1 MFGYVRAE
9 DYLLHQS
16 RKIRNIHV
24 GQFLTVLF
32 CSMSSAN
39 AFALD
44 MEYHCY
50 NGFDPIVTAFQKVAL
65 IFGANDYRGLFF
77 SMAVIGVLFGGI
89 FVYLKVFTGG
99 RLSLGAWATP
109 FFLGVILYLG
119 LIIPTGNLTIQD
131 DVLNR
136 FQIVQGVPDGIVALA
151 GVTNLIERSIIELID
166 LANLPGTPNYK
177 ESAGGIGFDLLMAAT
192 GGDVSGKTPDAYM
205 TASLDRYIR
214 DCVTFEIQRPGS
226 QINLDTLINS
236 TADIRTQLAQANS
249 PSIFTVFYD
258 AANPQGQTQS
268 CQAAWTSLNAYLV
281 DANFNQSVSAI
292 CSNAGIDVTNVNEF
306 LSCQNIVSRHISYFT
321 GNNVTPNYLIIQS
334 VLSNMTNDA
343 ILYADPDTA
352 AKVLANKNQMS
363 SGVGLGLMAGEWL
376 PVARAVITAIAVGLV
391 PFVVLL
397 IPTPLSGRAL
407 QLLSGFF
414 IWLTAWGVTD
424 AVVNGFAVSLAYNL
438 FDYIRGHNYGIVSML
453 MFPSATAKAFAMF
466 GMIRT
471 AGVGLATVMTAML
484 IRFGG
489 AALASLAGS
498 ITASIQSQGGAAGRN
513 MGTPE
518 GIAKEIRESN
528 MDVPVMD
535 NALAYDWNKR
545 TLAEGNQLDHRT
557 GGGLGW
563 GSRGEAFATGF
574 GSTTVSAA
582 VQRQKIADSGG
593 FNDWVRNEAM
603 TGGMAV
609 MSGAGKRVTWDSG
622 MNEFRNDYLRENPDA
637 SAREVRVAGSQF
649 FGSFLNPEKG
659 IETYRALK
667 DKGVPP
673 SNAFNEMVS
682 LGLFS
687 TEKGYAFTE
696 AQMEVV
702 RRYAQQHDMTP
713 SQALGAWGEFDV
725 ANAAAM
731 MEAFKTPENYEK
743 FRTMAYGLDAAQ
755 QRGIIEAARHA
766 GYDPNDTVGTAS
778 FVKHMETIGA
788 LRMYK
793 EGRLKDADLLL
804 IGSARALT
812 EKGLAHAR
820 ENISRVTG
828 MGIDKAEEYMRTR
841 EGLLGFARF
850 DNMEQFARKHGQSFL
865 ELAKDSQRTMN
876 LDVDNRTAALWG
888 LPGAGHYALSWDR
901 KGGYIF
907 TDRKSGTQY
916 QVGVFGQ
923 SGSSEYLHDEKGM
936 IIFHGSNATYGER
949 EERRS
954 FSGSIGGYD
963 FEQATYERTGDMVTV
978 TGRLRDGGL
987 ISLTAKTGL
996 DRKGVRQYEVES
1008 VVDRSGVR
1016 YSKESAVA
1024 AVQRGKIRDDVFSN
1038 AQAREAFAESFVAA
1052 IQSTRSMEAVYNR
1065 GYGLSG
1071 NAKLG
1076 MDSVGAGIQSSFGAK
1091 EIQHINEQKT
1101 KVLKIIAESKG
1112 NGVVA
1117 ADKLRKMWADNT
1129 GDSSFRMLNFYN
1141 GGAPDIT
1148 YIEKAHKTP

>member
-1 MFGYVRAE
+1 MFVYVRAE

-24 GQFLTVLF
+24 GQFLTALF

-77 SMAVIGVLFGGI
+77 SMAVIGVLFGGM
-89 FVYLKVFTGG
+89 FVYLKVFMGG
-99 RLSLGAWATP
+99 RLSLGAWVTP

-119 LIIPTGNLTIQD
+119 LMVPTGNLTIQD

-151 GVTNLIERSIIELID
+151 GVSNLVERSIIEIID
-166 LANLPGTPNYK
+166 LVAAPGTPSYK
-177 ESAGGIGFDLLMAAT
+177 ESAGGIGFDLLMSAT
-192 GGDVSGKTPDAYM
+192 GGDISAKTPNAYM

-226 QINLDTLINS
+226 QINLDTLLNS
-236 TADIRTQLAQANS
+236 TVDIRTQLAQANS
-249 PSIFTVFYD
+249 PSIFTVFFD
-258 AANPQGQTQS
+258 AANPQGLTQS
-268 CQAAWTSLNAYLV
+268 CQDAWTSLNAYLV
-281 DANFNQSVSAI
+281 DLNFNPSVAEM
-292 CSNAGIDVTNVNEF
+292 CSNAGMDVSDINEMT
-306 LSCQNIVSRHISYFT
+306 SCQNIVSRHISFFT
-321 GNNVTPNYLIIQS
+321 GNGVTPNYLIIQS
-334 VLSNMTNDA
+334 VLSNMINDA

-352 AKVLANKNQMS
+352 AKVLANKNQVS
-363 SGVGLGLMAGEWL
+363 TGIGLGLMASEWL
-376 PVARAVITAIAVGLV
+376 PVARAVITAIAVGLI

-407 QLLSGFF
+407 QLLTGFF
-414 IWLTAWGVTD
+414 VWLTAWGVTD
-424 AVVNGFAVSLAYNL
+424 AVVNSFAVSQAYNL
-438 FDYIRGHNYGIVSML
+438 FDYIRSHNYGMVSMM
-453 MFPSATAKAFAMF
+453 MFPNAAVKAYAMF

-471 AGVGLATVMTAML
+471 AGIGLATVMTAML

-489 AALASLAGS
+489 SALAHLAGS
-498 ITASIQSQGGAAGRN
+498 ITASIHSHGGASGRS

-518 GIAKEIRESN
+518 GIAKEIRETN
-528 MDVPVMD
+528 MDVPVMA
-535 NALAYDWNKR
+535 NALSYDWNSR
-545 TLAEGNQLDHRT
+545 TVSQGNQLDHGT
-557 GGGLGW
+557 GAGLGW
-563 GSRGEAFATGF
+563 GSRGNALATGF
-574 GSTTVSAA
+574 GSTAVSAA
-582 VQRQKIADSGG
+582 VQQQKISDSGG
-593 FNDWVRNEAM
+593 FREWVQNEAV

-609 MSGAGKRVTWDSG
+609 MSGAGKRVTWNSG
-622 MNEFRNDYLRENPDA
+622 MSEFRNDYLRENPHA
-637 SAREVRVAGSQF
+637 SARDVRMSGSQF

-659 IETYRALK
+659 LEAYRALK

-673 SNAFNEMVS
+673 SGVFNEMVG
-682 LGLFS
+682 LGSFS

-696 AQMEVV
+696 AQIEAVKT
-702 RRYAQQHDMTP
+702 YAKQHGMTP
-713 SQALGAWGEFDV
+713 SQALHTWGEFDV

-731 MEAFKTPENYEK
+731 MDAFKTPESYK
-743 FRTMAYGLDAAQ
+743 TFRTMAYGLDAAQ

-766 GYDPNDTVGTAS
+766 GFDPADTVQTAS
-778 FVKHMETIGA
+778 FLKHMETIGA
-788 LRMYK
+788 LQMYK
-793 EGRLKDADLLL
+793 QGRLKDDDLLL
-804 IGSARALT
+804 IGSARVLT

-828 MGIDKAEEYMRTR
+828 MGIDKVEEYMRTR
-841 EGLLGFARF
+841 EGLLGYAKL
-850 DNMEQFARKHGQSFL
+850 DNMEQFARKHGQSFM
-865 ELAKDSQRTMN
+865 ELARDSQRTIN
-876 LDVDNRTAALWG
+876 LDLDGKTAAAWG
-888 LPGAGHYALSWDR
+888 LPGAGHYAVSWDR

-923 SGSSEYLHDEKGM
+923 SGSLEYLHDEKGM

-996 DRKGVRQYEVES
+996 DGKGVRQYEVES

-1071 NAKLG
+1071 SANLG
-1076 MDSVGAGIQSSFGAK
+1076 KSTLGAGIQSNHGAN
-1091 EIQHINEQKT
+1091 EMQNVNEQKV
-1101 KVLKIIAESKG
+1101 KVLKIIDESKG
-1112 NGVVA
+1112 NGIVA
-1117 ADKLRKMWADNT
+1117 AERLRKMWADNT

-1141 GGAPDIT
+1141 GGSPDTNFI
-1148 YIEKAHKTP
+1148 KKQQ